1 MIKEGVKNTSVMEVI
16 DIEKCNTAH
25 IHLYLYKDKVWGCCG
40 RSAVLLHQL
49 YPNLPCA
56 EREIYDT
63 GICLPG
69 MIIDLMTLQHL
80 IQRLPPIEQTLTRI
94 VFEVP

>member
-1 MIKEGVKNTSVMEVI
+1 MTKEGVKNTSVMEVI
-16 DIEKCNTAH
+16 YREKCNIGH

-49 YPNLPCA
+49 YPNLPCS
-56 EREIYDT
+56 EREIHDT
-63 GICLPG
+63 GIRLPG
-69 MIIDLMTLQHL
+69 MIIDPMTLQHL

-94 VFEVP
+94 VFKVP